1 MSEHITR
8 KLYIT
13 DLKIG
18 LTFFGE
24 VESSLNL
31 RDTISVTLINVNV
44 YEYSSS
50 NYLYSLPEISLAGP
64 VSRFHIE
71 EADNK

>member
-1 MSEHITR
+1 MSEQITR

-13 DLKIG
+13 DLKLG

-24 VESSLNL
+24 VQSLLNL
-31 RDTISVTLINVNV
+31 KNTISVTLINVNV

-50 NYLYSLPEISLAGP
+50 NYLYSIPEISLAGP
-64 VSRFHIE
+64 PARFHFE
-71 EADNK
+71 EASI